1 MKKVICILLLI
12 VSMGTMYYFSSQDG
26 EASSIQSNT
35 VVNIVEE
42 IRDRVTLEN
51 ETLIKIKDGIKNALK
66 GHSKNILVRKAAHFA
81 MYAIIGGFM
90 MIVIYMLSRQV
101 IFSACISFTLT
112 LLYAVYDERR
122 QLQILGREG
131 SLTDVFIDSSGALL
145 SILIL
150 SCIFLFG
157 KGVKCIFKRFRE
169 ADDSLE
175 KFEN

>member
-1 MKKVICILLLI
+1 MKKIICILLLI
-12 VSMGTMYYFSSQDG
+12 TSMATMYYFSSQDG
-26 EASSIQSNT
+26 DASSIQSNT

-42 IRDRVTLEN
+42 IRDKVTLEN
-51 ETLIKIKDGIKNALK
+51 ETLIKIKNKIKNVLK
-66 GHSKNILVRKAAHFA
+66 GHSKNILVRKAAHFT

-90 MIVIYMLSRQV
+90 MILIYILSRQV
-101 IFSACISFTLT
+101 IFSACISFALT

-131 SLTDVFIDSSGALL
+131 SLTDVFIDSSGALM

-157 KGVKCIFKRFRE
+157 KGFKCIFKKFRPL
-169 ADDSLE
+169 DDS
-175 KFEN
+175 FEN